1 MILEHALLR
10 VAPESVTDFEA
21 SMVRALPVIASAP
34 GCHGGEVRHQ
44 LEDAGVYLL
53 LVRWESL
60 EAHMAFRASELFDSW
75 RTLTHPWYV
84 ETPSVTHF
92 REPITSP
99 VGDED

>member
-10 VAPESVTDFEA
+10 VAPEAQEDFEA
-21 SMVRALPVIASAP
+21 SMGRALPIIGSAP
-34 GCHGGEVRHQ
+34 GCHGGEVRRQ
-44 LEDAGVYLL
+44 LEDPAVYLL

-60 EAHMAFRASELFDSW
+60 EDHLAFRASALFESW

-92 REPITSP
+92 HEPIP
-99 VGDED
+99 AREG